1 MKMVNVMRLL
11 LVSLFFQIF
20 CANAQQWCGFD
31 EVNKFHTP
39 SEVPVLPTKRNS
51 LNIPKIIPTIVHI
64 LHEGEPYGV
73 FPHLSSGIAYQAI
86 DSVNTWFDET
96 DASLELCI
104 ASVGPNGEA
113 INGIIYHNILDEFP
127 GYDFSNNAQDYYIYV
142 QGQTL
147 IAENEYL
154 NIYVDNWTSGPLG
167 FATLPSGPTCWVRT
181 NRFNDPESKL

>member
-20 CANAQQWCGFD
+20 SANAQQWCGFQ
-31 EVNKFHTP
+31 EVNKFHTH
-39 SEVPVLPTKRNS
+39 SEVPLQPTKRNS
-51 LNIPKIIPTIVHI
+51 LNIPKTIPTIIHI

-73 FPHLSSGIAYQAI
+73 FPHLSSEIAYQAI

-113 INGIIYHNILDEFP
+113 MSGIVYHNMLTEFP
-127 GYDFSNNAQDYYIYV
+127 DYEFSNNAQDYH
-142 QGQTL
+142 
-147 IAENEYL
+147 
-154 NIYVDNWTSGPLG
+154 S
-167 FATLPSGPTCWVRT
+167 
-181 NRFNDPESKL
+181 